1 MQDCGSQ
8 VIVMA
13 SRALAASARSADDYL
28 EVYGQVLKL
37 ADRPVLLHWLGEAF
51 DPALRGYWG
60 SEDFGAAA
68 DTVIELIE
76 RADGKVAGIK
86 LSVLD
91 ADSESAL
98 RRRLPPGVRLYTG
111 DDFHYAELIRG
122 DADGSQRRAAR
133 RVRGG
138 HRAGRRGAARAGCGG
153 PGRLRRGDG
162 PDGGPQPADLRRAD
176 L

>member
-1 MQDCGSQ
+1 M
-8 VIVMA
+8 
-13 SRALAASARSADDYL
+13 
-28 EVYGQVLKL
+28 
-37 ADRPVLLHWLGEAF
+37 LLHWLGEAF

-91 ADSESAL
+91 AGHERSRCGAGCRPASA
-98 RRRLPPGVRLYTG
+98 LYTG

-122 DADGSQRRAAR
+122 DATATATRCSARSRRS
-133 RVRGG
+133 
-138 HRAGRRGAARAGCGG
+138 
-153 PGRLRRGDG
+153 P
-162 PDGGPQPADLRRAD
+162 PQPPPPCTRWTRATWPATTRRWARPWRSAG
-176 L
+176 